1 MELPTQT
8 RCNLLVP
15 AYLEGRGGGGGAKP
29 RRDRCLQETKVLQR
43 LPKSE
48 REVEDVR
55 RCGSKGRNERKR
67 YEERKTENLGR
78 KLRSEM
84 KSARLE
90 CNQ

>member
-1 MELPTQT
+1 M
-8 RCNLLVP
+8 R
-15 AYLEGRGGGGGAKP
+15 ADA
-29 RRDRCLQETKVLQR
+29 
-43 LPKSE
+43 
-48 REVEDVR
+48 VR
-55 RCGSKGRNERKR
+55 KGRNERKR